1 MKSIDKSQ
9 KGGGGY
15 GGKNRAANVALPE
28 AVGEQAVDGALITS
42 PANRLY
48 LTGMETSAGYV
59 LVTRREAY
67 FIVDFRYYEAACKQV
82 SHCKVVEFS
91 KIGETL
97 KELARQEGLKGILLE
112 YEGISLSSAQQME
125 TIFPC
130 GWG

>member
-1 MKSIDKSQ
+1 MAERTERLMSL
-9 KGGGGY
+9 
-15 GGKNRAANVALPE
+15 LPE

-82 SHCKVVEFS
+82 SH
-91 KIGETL
+91 
-97 KELARQEGLKGILLE
+97 
-112 YEGISLSSAQQME
+112 
-125 TIFPC
+125 
-130 GWG
+130 

>member
-1 MKSIDKSQ
+1 MCIRD
-9 KGGGGY
+9 
-15 GGKNRAANVALPE
+15 R

-48 LTGMETSAGYV
+48 LTGMETSVGYV

-91 KIGETL
+91 KIGEML
-97 KELARQEGLKGILLE
+97 KELARQEGLKGILFCLL
-112 YEGISLSSAQQME
+112 YTSR
-125 TIFPC
+125 C
-130 GWG
+130 V